1 MIKRLLHSN
10 RWQCEL
16 LEHGRALQQG
26 CVYSKGKRKRQ
37 GKEERRKEGREGG
50 REEVRQGD
58 WGLGKEQR
66 DSVEEAPEGG
76 WEVSILREAE
86 GRLSSAG
93 QDSVRPAGGGV
104 AMHTAQET
112 PHVSLWGLVK
122 V

>member
-1 MIKRLLHSN
+1 M
-10 RWQCEL
+10 
-16 LEHGRALQQG
+16 RALRTWQG
-26 CVYSKGKRKRQ
+26 LATGLCLLKGEE
-37 GKEERRKEGREGG
+37 KEAGEGREAEGRKRG
-50 REEVRQGD
+50 RERGSQTR
-58 WGLGKEQR
+58 GLGAGKEQR
-66 DSVEEAPEGG
+66 DSGEEAPEGG